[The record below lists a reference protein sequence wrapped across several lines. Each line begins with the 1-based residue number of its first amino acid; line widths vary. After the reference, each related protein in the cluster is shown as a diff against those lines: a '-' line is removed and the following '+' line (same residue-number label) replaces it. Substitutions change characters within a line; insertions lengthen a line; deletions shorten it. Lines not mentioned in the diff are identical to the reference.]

1 MQCWGHRSTME
12 LFLYLL
18 HSAEDTGLQ
27 WSSSSSYY
35 TVLRTQVYNGALPLP
50 ISVLR
55 TQVYNGALPLAIS
68 HCWGHRST
76 MELFLY
82 IFYST
87 EDTGLQWSSSST
99 YFTVLRTQV
108 YNGALPLPITPRWG
122 HRSTMELFLYIF
134 YSTEDTGLQWS
145 SSSTYFTVLRTQVYN
160 GALSLHILQCHVV
173 LLRKLCHSGG
183 LVINSVT
190 HKEMRAQATAE

>member
-1 MQCWGHRSTME
+1 ME

-27 WSSSSSYY
+27 WSSSSTYFS
-35 TVLRTQVYNGALPLP
+35 A
-50 ISVLR
+50 
-55 TQVYNGALPLAIS
+55 
-68 HCWGHRST
+68 
-76 MELFLY
+76 
-82 IFYST
+82 

-99 YFTVLRTQV
+99 YFS
-108 YNGALPLPITPRWG
+108 A
-122 HRSTMELFLYIF
+122 
-134 YSTEDTGLQWS
+134 EDTGLQWS

-190 HKEMRAQATAE
+190 HKEMRAQATAEYTFLLHLLFRIGRFCTQDYTITISSSSHLSRGNLFVEKIDTVNVFYFTYNTYMYMYVCCTYVVHVHDVLYTMYI